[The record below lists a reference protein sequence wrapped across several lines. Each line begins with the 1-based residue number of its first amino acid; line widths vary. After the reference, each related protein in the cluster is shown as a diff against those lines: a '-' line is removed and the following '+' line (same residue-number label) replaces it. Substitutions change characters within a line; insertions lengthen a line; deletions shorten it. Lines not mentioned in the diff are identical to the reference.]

1 MTEDKAAEKT
11 PAPPADTPPTKKLE
25 ITQDDLN
32 ELIGKT
38 RTETRTQSEKEI
50 AKLKAEYEEKLKLA
64 SLKEEERVKA
74 EQESAA
80 KKLNEELT
88 AARRELAIKSAEAEL
103 SKLELDPA
111 LAGIV
116 LGKDADETAK
126 NIAALKKQV
135 DAMVK
140 KQLDANIKTGA
151 PARGGTAG
159 SNTGNDELRKAA
171 GLPPKK

>member
-1 MTEDKAAEKT
+1 MTEAPAEKT
-11 PAPPADTPPTKKLE
+11 PAPPAEPPQNNKLE
-25 ITQDDLN
+25 ITQEALN
-32 ELIGKT
+32 ELMGKT
-38 RTETRTQSEKEI
+38 RTETRAQSEKEI
-50 AKLKAEYEEKLKLA
+50 AKLKADYEEKLRLA

-80 KKLNEELT
+80 KKLNDELT
-88 AARRELAIKSAEAEL
+88 AARRELAMKSAEAEL
-103 SKLELDPA
+103 AKLSLDPA

-140 KQLDANIKTGA
+140 KLFDANIKAGA
-151 PARGGTAG
+151 PERGGTAG
-159 SNTGNDELRKAA
+159 GSADNDALRKAA